1 MCGGRRGGDEVSLV
15 HLWISMRI
23 GIYAGWRRETKE
35 IGLEGRDETGP
46 PAYLYQGWVIST
58 VLGRSL
64 VELSSTL
71 KVRLKKNRRL
81 LFTVKTGL

>member
-1 MCGGRRGGDEVSLV
+1 MCVVGGNEVSWV
-15 HLWISMRI
+15 HLWINKRI
-23 GIYAGWRRETKE
+23 GIYAGWRKE
-35 IGLEGRDETGP
+35 KKWGLDGRDEIGP

-58 VLGRSL
+58 VLARSL

-71 KVRLKKNRRL
+71 KVRLKNRRL

>member
-1 MCGGRRGGDEVSLV
+1 MWWGEGGGDGVSLV
-15 HLWISMRI
+15 HLWISKRI
-23 GIYAGWRRETKE
+23 GIYAGWRRETKKWW
-35 IGLEGRDETGP
+35 LEGRDETGP
-46 PAYLYQGWVIST
+46 PADLYQGWVIST

-71 KVRLKKNRRL
+71 KVRLKNRRL